1 MAVGSQLI
9 GIATGVVTRKISMV
23 VLDKVWRKTKKTE
36 PPADPASPGTP
47 WVEAL
52 TWAAASGVAVGV
64 SRLVATKGAATAKA
78 KLTGKV
84 PEGMEG
90 PKPKGVR
97 AVVLRD
103 DSSQQGPLTRRRAER
118 CAVPR
123 QSGRRG

>member
-9 GIATGVVTRKISMV
+9 GIVTGVVTRKISMV

-52 TWAAASGVAVGV
+52 TWAAASGMAVGV
-64 SRLVATKGAATAKA
+64 GRLVATKGAATAKT

-90 PKPKGVR
+90 PGPKPRLLGGSRKR
-97 AVVLRD
+97 
-103 DSSQQGPLTRRRAER
+103 
-118 CAVPR
+118 
-123 QSGRRG
+123 

>member
-9 GIATGVVTRKISMV
+9 GIATGVVTRKVSMV

-47 WVEAL
+47 WVEAI

-64 SRLVATKGAATAKA
+64 ARLVTTKGVATARM
-78 KLTGKV
+78 KLTGQV

-90 PKPKGVR
+90 PGKKPATGGGSRKR
-97 AVVLRD
+97 
-103 DSSQQGPLTRRRAER
+103 
-118 CAVPR
+118 
-123 QSGRRG
+123 

>member
-1 MAVGSQLI
+1 MALGSQLV
-9 GIATGVVTRKISMV
+9 GIATGIATRKISMA

-64 SRLVATKGAATAKA
+64 ARLVTTKGVATAKM
-78 KLTGKV
+78 KLTGEV

-90 PKPKGVR
+90 PERTPPR
-97 AVVLRD
+97 I
-103 DSSQQGPLTRRRAER
+103 TRGGSRKR
-118 CAVPR
+118 
-123 QSGRRG
+123 

>member
-9 GIATGVVTRKISMV
+9 GIATGVLTRKVSMV

-64 SRLVATKGAATAKA
+64 GRLVATKGAATARM

-90 PKPKGVR
+90 PGPRGAKG
-97 AVVLRD
+97 
-103 DSSQQGPLTRRRAER
+103 
-118 CAVPR
+118 
-123 QSGRRG
+123 SGGSRKR

>member
-47 WVEAL
+47 WVEAI

-64 SRLVATKGAATAKA
+64 ARLVTTKGAATAKM

-90 PKPKGVR
+90 PSHKGALPKGGSR
-97 AVVLRD
+97 KR
-103 DSSQQGPLTRRRAER
+103 
-118 CAVPR
+118 
-123 QSGRRG
+123 

>member
-36 PPADPASPGTP
+36 PPSDPASPATP
-47 WVEAL
+47 WAEAI

-64 SRLVATKGAATAKA
+64 ARLVTTKGAATAKM
-78 KLTGKV
+78 KLTGKA

-90 PKPKGVR
+90 PSSKGAPKGGSR
-97 AVVLRD
+97 KR
-103 DSSQQGPLTRRRAER
+103 
-118 CAVPR
+118 
-123 QSGRRG
+123 

>member
-64 SRLVATKGAATAKA
+64 GRLVATKGAATAKT

-90 PKPKGVR
+90 PGPKPRLLGGSRKR
-97 AVVLRD
+97 
-103 DSSQQGPLTRRRAER
+103 
-118 CAVPR
+118 
-123 QSGRRG
+123 

>member
-9 GIATGVVTRKISMV
+9 GIATGVVTRKVSMV

-47 WVEAL
+47 WIEAI

-64 SRLVATKGAATAKA
+64 ARLITTKGVATAKM
-78 KLTGKV
+78 KLTGQA

-90 PKPKGVR
+90 PGAKPGSKGGSR
-97 AVVLRD
+97 KR
-103 DSSQQGPLTRRRAER
+103 
-118 CAVPR
+118 
-123 QSGRRG
+123 

>member
-36 PPADPASPGTP
+36 PPADPASPATP

-52 TWAAASGVAVGV
+52 TFAAASGVAVGV
-64 SRLVATKGAATAKA
+64 TRLVATKGVATAKT
-78 KLTGKV
+78 KLTGQV

-90 PKPKGVR
+90 PGRKKG
-97 AVVLRD
+97 A
-103 DSSQQGPLTRRRAER
+103 A
-118 CAVPR
+118 
-123 QSGRRG
+123 GRR

>member
-47 WVEAL
+47 WAEAL
-52 TWAAASGVAVGV
+52 IWAAASGLAVGV
-64 SRLVATKGAATAKA
+64 SRLVATKGAATART
-78 KLTGKV
+78 KLTGKA

-90 PKPKGVR
+90 PSKAGPKG
-97 AVVLRD
+97 
-103 DSSQQGPLTRRRAER
+103 SSRKR
-118 CAVPR
+118 
-123 QSGRRG
+123 